1 MNIKED
7 NQVPLGGFRGLSLIV
22 ATDEENGIG
31 KNNQLLWHLP
41 NDLKFFKKTTSG
53 HTIIMGRKTY
63 DSIGK
68 PLPNRRNI
76 IITRKENLKIEG
88 VEIFNSLE
96 NALLAC
102 ADEEETFVIGGG
114 EIYRE
119 SLPLVNQI
127 YLTKVSHQFNA
138 DTFFPKI
145 NALDWE
151 VIFKEDHLKDEKHA
165 FDYSFLILKRL

>member
-7 NQVPLGGFRGLSLIV
+7 NQVPLVGFRDLSLIV

-76 IITRKENLKIEG
+76 VITRKENLKIEG
-88 VEIFNSLE
+88 VEVFNDLE
-96 NALLAC
+96 TALLAC
-102 ADEEETFVIGGG
+102 ADDEEAFVIGGG
-114 EIYRE
+114 EIYKE
-119 SLPLVNQI
+119 ALPFVSQI
-127 YLTKVSHQFNA
+127 YLTKVHHQFNA

-145 NALDWE
+145 EALNWS
-151 VIFKEDHLKDEKHA
+151 IKFKEDHQKDDKHA
-165 FDYSFLILKRL
+165 FDYSFLILRRL

>member
-1 MNIKED
+1 MIK
-7 NQVPLGGFRGLSLIV
+7 NNSNLSLIV
-22 ATDEENGIG
+22 ATDQENGIG

-53 HTIIMGRKTY
+53 HSIIMGRKTF

-76 IITRKENLKIEG
+76 IISRKKDLKIEG
-88 VEIFNSLE
+88 VEVYNNLE
-96 NALLAC
+96 SAVKAC
-102 ADEEETFVIGGG
+102 ADDEEPFIIGGG

-119 SLPLVNQI
+119 SLPFVKHI
-127 YLTKVSHQFNA
+127 YITKVHHHFNA

-145 NALDWE
+145 EALKWE
-151 VIFKEDHLKDEKHA
+151 VIFKEDHQKDDKHA
-165 FDYSFLILKRL
+165 FDYSFMILKRL